1 MIQKPESMWRPG
13 LHAHITLALLN
24 KSSALDK
31 DSFSSVLQSS
41 LYVQTVHQT
50 LHLFLSVAK
59 HTHRAEQSTEL
70 SRNTVLSLS
79 VLLSLDIQQV
89 TGLL

>member
-31 DSFSSVLQSS
+31 ASFSSVLQSS
-41 LYVQTVHQT
+41 LFVQTVHQT

-59 HTHRAEQSTEL
+59 QTPLAEQLTEL
-70 SRNTVLSLS
+70 SRKARCLS
-79 VLLSLDIQQV
+79 VFMSLDIQQV
-89 TGLL
+89 TEVL

>member
-1 MIQKPESMWRPG
+1 MWRPG

-31 DSFSSVLQSS
+31 ASFSSVLQSS
-41 LYVQTVHQT
+41 LFVQTVHQT

-59 HTHRAEQSTEL
+59 HTPQVEQLIEL
-70 SRNTVLSLS
+70 SRNARSLS
-79 VLLSLDIQQV
+79 MFMSLDIQ
-89 TGLL
+89 